1 MLRRHPRSTASPC
14 FKNDEAYRQ
23 MAAEGNDLNVNFGD
37 TISADSTFA
46 ARADR
51 DREDRLRPSRGGE
64 GGAV

>member
-1 MLRRHPRSTASPC
+1 
-14 FKNDEAYRQ
+14 